1 MVLIIDVG
9 NTSLK
14 AGIFSS
20 NKRLIAFYRISG
32 NDKIND
38 LFIFIKSKYNIA
50 SCYVCSVKPSI
61 NKNIVRA
68 AKLTFN
74 IDAKI
79 IKNVEFINEFDL
91 SKFNIN
97 EIGTDILAYAL
108 FLKKRYKK
116 CIGFCYGTA
125 IFAIGIDNKKLYG
138 CIIFPVPSAGIN
150 ELTKKAEL
158 ITTEHKVINT
168 GNFFEFGSNTL
179 ESLTSGSNH
188 YYAGIVSSVI
198 SYFNK
203 KYNFKNVCFTGGN
216 APKLK
221 ALNRINKKIKFFHV
235 DNAVI
240 LGISYL
246 IFNQNNIKKY
256 K

>member
-20 NKRLIAFYRISG
+20 NKKPLAFYRISG
-32 NDKIND
+32 NDKIKD
-38 LFIFIKSKYNIA
+38 LFASIKSKHNIT

-61 NKNIVRA
+61 NKNIIRA
-68 AKLTFN
+68 TKLIFN

-79 IKNVEFINEFDL
+79 IKNTEFINDFNL

-108 FLKKRYKK
+108 FLKKKYKK

-125 IFAIGIDNKKLYG
+125 IFAIGVDNKKLYG

-150 ELTKKAEL
+150 ELTKKTEL
-158 ITTEHKVINT
+158 ITGEHKVINT
-168 GNFFEFGSNTL
+168 GNFFEFGTNTL
-179 ESLTSGSNH
+179 ESLTSGINH
-188 YYAGIVSSVI
+188 YYTGIVSSVI
-198 SYFNK
+198 NYFNK

-221 ALNRINKKIKFFHV
+221 ALNRINKKNKFFDV

-246 IFNQNNIKKY
+246 IFSKYNIIKNI
-256 K
+256 

>member
-14 AGIFSS
+14 ACVFSS
-20 NKRLIAFYRISG
+20 NKKPLAFYCISVKG
-32 NDKIND
+32 KIKD
-38 LFIFIKSKYNIA
+38 LFISIKSKYNIT
-50 SCYVCSVKPSI
+50 SCYVCSVKPSV
-61 NKNIVRA
+61 NKDIVRA
-68 AKLTFN
+68 NRLIFN
-74 IDAKI
+74 IDTKI
-79 IKNVEFINEFDL
+79 IKNIDFINEIDL

-108 FLKKRYKK
+108 FLKKKYKK

-125 IFAIGIDNKKLYG
+125 IFAIGIDNKKMYG
-138 CIIFPVPSAGIN
+138 CIIFPVPSSGVN
-150 ELTKKAEL
+150 ELTKKTEL
-158 ITTEHKVINT
+158 ISTKHKVINK

-179 ESLTSGSNH
+179 ESLASGLNH
-188 YYAGIVSSVI
+188 YHKGIILSTI
-198 SYFNK
+198 TYFAE

-216 APKLK
+216 KPKLEELK
-221 ALNRINKKIKFFHV
+221 GINKKINFFNV

-246 IFNQNNIKKY
+246 VFDKK
-256 K
+256 KVKDHK